1 MPSAEFSG
9 TQQSNRVS
17 KELSTADKPAK
28 GLLFLKR
35 TGLVFATALA
45 VLLAF
50 NALSYVNFD
59 PQYGFLKLKQTAIA
73 TGWYLP
79 FYYSHVLVAGGILV
93 AGIFQLHPVSRKKYP
108 RVHRWLGYYYVM
120 GILFFA
126 APGGLVMSFFI
137 DRGPAVL
144 SSFLLQTALWFY
156 CTSMAFNRIRK
167 KDIEGH
173 RAWMWRS
180 YALTFAA
187 VTLRVYIFFTS
198 WSVNLAEPGAYA
210 TLAWLS
216 WLPNLIVIEL
226 YLRFY
231 QGKSYR

>member
-1 MPSAEFSG
+1 MQTAEYK
-9 TQQSNRVS
+9 TNEVTRRV
-17 KELSTADKPAK
+17 AK
-28 GLLFLKR
+28 SPFAGGQGKKNLLLFLKR
-35 TGLVFATALA
+35 SGLVIVITLA

-50 NALSYVNFD
+50 NALSYINFD
-59 PQYGFLKLKQTAIA
+59 PQYGFLKLKQKAIA

-79 FYYSHVLVAGGILV
+79 FYYSHVLVAGVILL
-93 AGIFQLHPVSRKKYP
+93 AGIFQLHPVSRKKFP
-108 RVHRWLGYYYVM
+108 RVHRWLGYFYVM

-137 DRGPAVL
+137 DRGHPVL
-144 SSFLLQTALWFY
+144 ISFLLQTALWFY
-156 CTSMAFNRIRK
+156 CTAMAFHRIRK
-167 KDIEGH
+167 RDIEAH

-187 VTLRVYIFFTS
+187 ITLRVYIFFIS

-216 WLPNLIVIEL
+216 WVPNLIAAEI
-226 YLRFY
+226 YIRFF
-231 QGKSYR
+231 RR